1 MLKRIV
7 EISSR
12 TISCR
17 LVGPVQ
23 QNVQNISN
31 NPYRVLASLNT
42 SFDSQDS
49 SGRWAF
55 WLGLTGLAV
64 GGAIASAP
72 AANASEPFHCKDKPT
87 VVVLGTGWAAISF
100 LRALKPLHS
109 NQYNVQIISPRNYF
123 LYTPL
128 LPASA
133 TGTVDTH
140 SIVDPIRSHLD
151 ARCNY
156 LEAECIDINA
166 KEKTLTCAYT
176 RPFRDASAAG
186 KKDHVFK
193 VNYDVLIVA
202 IGAVTNT
209 FGVPGV
215 DEHCF
220 YMKNAE
226 DAKALRERINACFEL
241 ANLPDTTDEERRR
254 LLTFVIVGGGPTGT
268 ELAAEMNDLI
278 LEDMLRY
285 FPRIDR
291 SQVTIKQID
300 SHDHILSAFDRTI
313 AEYATTH
320 FRRSGID
327 LELACRVKAVEP
339 GAVVVERAG
348 KMDHIPFGTCIW
360 TTGIRMHPLAER
372 LAEQL
377 QGQEHWRSL
386 MVDHHLRVKGS
397 ESIFALGDA
406 ATIEQERVLRHAEEL
421 FEQGDANHDGML
433 SSEELQ
439 QLLLLNVKKYPQLA
453 EIAARV
459 PKNTMLSKE
468 AFRKHL
474 EELDKSLRS
483 VPATAQAAHQ
493 EGHYLGKLFKK
504 HKIDPSKDHAVPEDA
519 PEFEYKPLGTIAY
532 IGHDKAVLDP
542 GPSAPFLRYI
552 RGWLM
557 GLGWKSAEVFMQI
570 SYKNMWLVSRDFLKA
585 KIFGR
590 DISDV

>member
-1 MLKRIV
+1 M
-7 EISSR
+7 
-12 TISCR
+12 
-17 LVGPVQ
+17 
-23 QNVQNISN
+23 
-31 NPYRVLASLNT
+31 
-42 SFDSQDS
+42 SFFRS
-49 SGRWAF
+49 
-55 WLGLTGLAV
+55 
-64 GGAIASAP
+64 P
-72 AANASEPFHCKDKPT
+72 EKPFHCKDKPT
-87 VVVLGTGWAAISF
+87 IVILGTGWGAISF

-109 NQYNVQIISPRNYF
+109 NQYNVQIVSPRNYF

-156 LEAECIDINA
+156 YEAECLNIDA
-166 KEKTLTCAYT
+166 KEKILTCGYT
-176 RPFRDASAAG
+176 KPFREASDAG
-186 KKDHVFK
+186 QKDHTFQMK
-193 VNYDVLIVA
+193 YDVLIVA

-215 DEHCF
+215 DENCF
-220 YMKNAE
+220 YMKSAE

-241 ANLPDTTDEERRR
+241 ANLPDTTDEERKR
-254 LLTFVIVGGGPTGT
+254 LLSFVIVGGGPTGT
-268 ELAAEMNDLI
+268 ELAAEMNDLVII

-285 FPRIDR
+285 FPRITR

-313 AEYATTH
+313 AEYATEH

-327 LELACRVKAVEP
+327 LVLACRVKAVEP
-339 GAVVVERAG
+339 GAVVVQKG
-348 KMDHIPFGTCIW
+348 KETDRIPFGTCIW

-372 LAEQL
+372 LAD
-377 QGQEHWRSL
+377 GQEHWRSL
-386 MVDHHLRVKGS
+386 MVDNNLRVKGS
-397 ESIFALGDA
+397 DSIFALGDA

-433 SSEELQ
+433 SSDELQ

-459 PKNTMLSKE
+459 PKNTVLSKE
-468 AFRKHL
+468 AFLKHL

-493 EGHYLGKLFKK
+493 EGHYLGKLFRKY
-504 HKIDPSKDHAVPEDA
+504 KIDPATKEVVPEDA